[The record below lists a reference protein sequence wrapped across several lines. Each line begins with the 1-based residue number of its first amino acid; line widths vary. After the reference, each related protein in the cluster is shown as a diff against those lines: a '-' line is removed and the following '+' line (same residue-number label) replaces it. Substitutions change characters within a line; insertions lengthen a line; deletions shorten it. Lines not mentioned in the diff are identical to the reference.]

1 MSVIPIRDV
10 SERYAPLCS
19 SCCQLCPASPLD
31 KLNSHGVNVNLQK
44 RTITVL
50 EANEKY
56 RVSENSIRA
65 LCMLWQS
72 LNDICDR
79 DELKGYIWQ
88 DICVVNNNLNVTIS
102 VLRQALDKSSFRIQC
117 IRGRGYRLVGGMD
130 K

>member
-1 MSVIPIRDV
+1 MSVIPIRDT
-10 SERYAPLCS
+10 SERYTQSCS
-19 SCCQLCPASPLD
+19 SCCQLCPSSPLD

-44 RTITVL
+44 KTITVL
-50 EANEKY
+50 DANERH

-72 LNDICDR
+72 INSICNR
-79 DELKGYIWQ
+79 DELKNYIWQ

-117 IRGRGYRLVGGMD
+117 VRGRGYRLVGGMI